1 MVNVKLSN
9 VKSELMNER
18 GRKENLS
25 PQQEFNPW
33 PPEHWPGALSTE
45 QRELMESK
53 VILSDFI
60 YENKFTIFIHLS
72 LLIITSTVLILA
84 VCRTPVTHE
93 LS

>member
-53 VILSDFI
+53 VI
-60 YENKFTIFIHLS
+60 
-72 LLIITSTVLILA
+72 
-84 VCRTPVTHE
+84 
-93 LS
+93 